1 LQAVRQAK
9 EREKEKERRKEN
21 LEKER
26 AAAASTDRLREIQ
39 FVAPNFPGP
48 SAARSSAQ
56 ITEAEREMWEDYELN
71 GAKFSA
77 GDTIEKPEMRAE
89 QLRKEAEIFGLWNPE
104 ATSNKLGFGPEN
116 TVVDEQDDDWLA
128 EIIRNIGESVVA
140 VRWRS
145 SLGARSSF
153 RSHDGCDPARN
164 WARPF

>member
-48 SAARSSAQ
+48 SAARLSAQ
-56 ITEAEREMWEDYELN
+56 ITEAEREMWESYELN
-71 GAKFSA
+71 GAEFSA

-104 ATSNKLGFGPEN
+104 ATANKLGFGLEN
-116 TVVDEQDDDWLA
+116 AVVDEQDDDWLA
-128 EIIRNIGESVVA
+128 EIIRNIGESIAVVGGGGT
-140 VRWRS
+140 V
-145 SLGARSSF
+145 
-153 RSHDGCDPARN
+153 
-164 WARPF
+164 